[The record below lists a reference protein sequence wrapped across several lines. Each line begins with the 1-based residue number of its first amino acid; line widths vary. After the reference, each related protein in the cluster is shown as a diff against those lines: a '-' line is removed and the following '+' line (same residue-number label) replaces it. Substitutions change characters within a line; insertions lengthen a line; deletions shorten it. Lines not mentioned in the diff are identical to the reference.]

1 MVFATRR
8 GSRKIPFFDLII
20 LLPCTFNEHS
30 LEGTKF
36 PPQYIFFAKGLL
48 EGAEILLPLKCP
60 TQKLQKNTEQVF
72 LLVSMVKLKFKTL
85 FIFVSVSGKQFLQSA
100 LLKGNSP
107 RYNLRNSF
115 TRRLQICSR
124 CETRCAT

>member
-1 MVFATRR
+1 MVFTTWR
-8 GSRKIPFFDLII
+8 GSREIPFFDLII

-30 LEGTKF
+30 LEGDQVPSPVHF
-36 PPQYIFFAKGLL
+36 LLEGFLL

-60 TQKLQKNTEQVF
+60 TQKLQKNSEQVF

-100 LLKGNSP
+100 LLKGKPSKLELMKFFYQKTANMF
-107 RYNLRNSF
+107 L
-115 TRRLQICSR
+115 L
-124 CETRCAT
+124 